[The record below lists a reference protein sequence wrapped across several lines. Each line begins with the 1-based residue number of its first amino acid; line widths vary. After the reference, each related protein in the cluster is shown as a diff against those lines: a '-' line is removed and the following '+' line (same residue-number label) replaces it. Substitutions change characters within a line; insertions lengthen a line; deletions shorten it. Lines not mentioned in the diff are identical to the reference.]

1 MGQSSSTTAEVNIG
15 EFSKSMSDRF
25 LSSPIVSRDAVEKAG
40 DWDLSSNI
48 PDECLA
54 YIFDFL
60 CDGDRKRC
68 SVVCR
73 RWLRVEGNN
82 RCRLS
87 LNAQSEI
94 LSYLPSLFTR
104 FDSVTKLAL
113 RCDRKSV
120 SLNDDALILISLR
133 CRNLIRLKLRGC
145 RELTDLGVATFVQ
158 NCKGLKKL
166 SCGSCTFGASAMNAV
181 LQHCTGLEELSVK
194 RLGGL
199 FDGAES
205 IVPGST
211 ASPLKSICLK
221 DLVNGQCFESLVIGS
236 KNLKSLKISHCLG
249 NWDKV
254 LENIA
259 CKSNS
264 LTEIHL
270 ERLQV
275 SDIGFSAIA
284 KCSSIE
290 ILHIVKAPECSN
302 VGLVCVAE
310 KCKKLRK
317 LHIDGWRTNRIGDEG
332 LIAIAKH
339 CSNLVELVLIGVNA
353 THLSLATIAANCQ
366 KLERLALCGSSTIG
380 DAEIVCIATKC
391 MKLKKLCV
399 KGCAISNIGVK
410 ALGSGCPDLVKVKVK
425 KCRAVTSEIADWLQE
440 RRGPVIVNFDVVQY
454 ETLDAI
460 VGGYGM
466 QDNVV
471 ELATMAGQV
480 IVEDASTSNGRLA
493 LIMTKL
499 GLFAS
504 RNLVACAF
512 RR

>member
-194 RLGGL
+194 RL
-199 FDGAES
+199 
-205 IVPGST
+205 
-211 ASPLKSICLK
+211 
-221 DLVNGQCFESLVIGS
+221 
-236 KNLKSLKISHCLG
+236 
-249 NWDKV
+249 
-254 LENIA
+254 
-259 CKSNS
+259 
-264 LTEIHL
+264 
-270 ERLQV
+270 
-275 SDIGFSAIA
+275 
-284 KCSSIE
+284 
-290 ILHIVKAPECSN
+290 
-302 VGLVCVAE
+302 E